1 MRKRRGFSGN
11 AAPIGVRSLLKA
23 MPWPCTFKNI
33 LSGIDITIR
42 DIPAERTNVSTYR
55 QTLVHDL
62 TACVAFL
69 RGEARIDSYHLM
81 TSSSSLLFKEI
92 EKCAPT
98 GIKDALCQRMI
109 LNHVENTQ
117 FLNSDDLIAFCIRL
131 CRLIVKITA
140 LPFDLEM
147 GLRRAASSLAPS
159 VTALLTPGQ
168 LALLAPQDVLGGT
181 IEARILYRMALAVSK
196 KGLET
201 HVNANG
207 RMSAVIWRMLGLW
220 LRLTDDERVPV
231 SIRPMH
237 KVHGFGRALERTVQ
251 LDLEGCTD
259 LSRDMQML
267 VISIQPHIA
276 AGAVLSEWE
285 RVPAVR
291 LLETRETH
299 IRNAQ
304 LSGLEKPF
312 ERFREAICQHLDRGG
327 RHMLTATAFELCR
340 QIILRGERALLCIL
354 RLGELKH
361 LVIDMPRL
369 SQACHKQA
377 RLFFIRIQSKLK
389 RSHIL
394 IIAMRERDINS
405 FVPPAGGRQCTHMA
419 EANGPLAAIW

>member
-1 MRKRRGFSGN
+1 M
-11 AAPIGVRSLLKA
+11 
-23 MPWPCTFKNI
+23 
-33 LSGIDITIR
+33 
-42 DIPAERTNVSTYR
+42 STYR

-69 RGEARIDSYHLM
+69 RGEARIDSDHSM

-98 GIKDALCQRMI
+98 GVKDALCQGMI
-109 LNHVENTQ
+109 LDHVENTQ
-117 FLNSDDLIAFCIRL
+117 LLNSDDLIAFCILL
-131 CRLIVKITA
+131 CRLIVEVTA
-140 LPFDLEM
+140 LTGDLEM
-147 GLRRAASSLAPS
+147 GLRRAASSLALS
-159 VTALLTPGQ
+159 MTALLTPGQ
-168 LALLAPQDVLGGT
+168 LALLAPQGFLEGA
-181 IEARILYRMALAVSK
+181 IEARVLYRMALAVSK

-201 HVNANG
+201 NVNADS
-207 RMSAVIWRMLGLW
+207 RMSAVIWRMLGLLVHG

-237 KVHGFGRALERTVQ
+237 KVHGLGRALESTVH

-299 IRNAQ
+299 SRNAQ

-312 ERFREAICQHLDRGG
+312 ERFREAISQHLDCGG
-327 RHMLTATAFELCR
+327 WHMLTATTFELCR
-340 QIILRGERALLCIL
+340 QIVLRWESTSFCIL
-354 RLGELKH
+354 CLDGLEH
-361 LVIDMPRL
+361 LVIDTPRL
-369 SQACHKQA
+369 SQTSYKQA
-377 RLFFIRIQSKLK
+377 RLFFIWIQAVFK

-394 IIAMRERDINS
+394 IIAMRERKVNS
-405 FVPPAGGRQCTHMA
+405 FVPPAGGRQFTHLL
-419 EANGPLAAIW
+419 ESSGPLAAFR